1 MPRNAEVGQ
10 QSIDPR
16 KLSLFLVLGGSG
28 ERPAE
33 DSAVRDRVGGQDS
46 IGPFAGSNPALGTIQ
61 ELKRKYAATRA
72 RYKPDKV
79 EVLLIAESP
88 PSSGGYF
95 YSETTIGKDHLFRET
110 MKALNFWPV
119 DRPMRRGCDKRPML
133 KKFGSIGFFLI
144 DTCELPVDKLEPR
157 QRRLSTIQGASTL
170 PHRVRELHPS
180 QILIVKKTVFKPA
193 WQSLSEAGFGE
204 KILNTKPLPFPS
216 HGNQR
221 KFRTVVRRLVDKYR
235 LRNVD

>member
-88 PSSGGYF
+88 PSSEDI
-95 YSETTIGKDHLFRET
+95 SIL
-110 MKALNFWPV
+110 
-119 DRPMRRGCDKRPML
+119 RRR
-133 KKFGSIGFFLI
+133 S
-144 DTCELPVDKLEPR
+144 
-157 QRRLSTIQGASTL
+157 
-170 PHRVRELHPS
+170 
-180 QILIVKKTVFKPA
+180 
-193 WQSLSEAGFGE
+193 E
-204 KILNTKPLPFPS
+204 KITYS
-216 HGNQR
+216 G
-221 KFRTVVRRLVDKYR
+221 RL
-235 LRNVD
+235 

>member
-33 DSAVRDRVGGQDS
+33 DSAVRNRVGDQDS
-46 IGPFAGSNPALGTIQ
+46 IGPFAGSNPALGTTQ
-61 ELKRKYAATRA
+61 ALKDKYSVSKNK
-72 RYKPDKV
+72 YKPNRV
-79 EVLLIAESP
+79 NVLLIAESP

-110 MKALNFWPV
+110 MKALEFWPV
-119 DRPMRRGCDKRPML
+119 DRPMRKGCDKQPML
-133 KKFGSIGFFLI
+133 KRFCSIGFFLI
-144 DTCELPVDKLEPR
+144 DTCELPVDKLRPS
-157 QRRLSTIQGASTL
+157 QRRISTIQGASTL
-170 PHRVRELHPS
+170 PRRVRELDPTR
-180 QILIVKKTVFKPA
+180 ILIVKKTVFKHA
-193 WQSLSEAGFGE
+193 RQSLVEAGLGDR
-204 KILNTKPLPFPS
+204 ILNTKPLPFPS

-221 KFRTVVRRLVDKYR
+221 KFRTMIRRLVNKDR
-235 LRNVD
+235 LRKED